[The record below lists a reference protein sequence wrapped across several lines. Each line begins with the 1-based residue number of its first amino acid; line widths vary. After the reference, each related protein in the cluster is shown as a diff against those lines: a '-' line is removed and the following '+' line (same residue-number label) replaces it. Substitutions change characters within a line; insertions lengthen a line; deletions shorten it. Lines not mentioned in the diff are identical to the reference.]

1 MHDTK
6 ERLSL
11 LWIFA
16 LLNYLYADVV
26 ALFAIVGSPN
36 LADAPHLP
44 PWALLGSAVLME
56 IPIAMIVA
64 CRLLPFRA
72 NRLANIIAGAIL
84 TLVNGFLTFVPPL
97 VGARTPAL
105 PEYLFFATIETV
117 CTSVII
123 WQAWTW
129 SEVKPQLVRSGSSA
143 NRKLGSLLLNCRI
156 AQKSCVSRRCA
167 RDKIRSNEGQ
177 CEKRAPDTDRLGGR
191 GANQSGPNLFPI
203 YGSAAFQLA
212 FGAEERDRADVS
224 ELLYS
229 GRGLSTYRRKET
241 IGASLDDCSSSL
253 VEHLPRRG
261 DGYSN
266 RRSLDSQRPQELC

>member
-11 LWIFA
+11 FWIFA

-72 NRLANIIAGAIL
+72 NRLANIIAGTIL
-84 TLVNGFLTFVPPL
+84 TLVNGSLTFIPPL

-117 CTSVII
+117 CTSVIV

-129 SEVKPQLVRSGSSA
+129 SGVEDAVRSE
-143 NRKLGSLLLNCRI
+143 RI
-156 AQKSCVSRRCA
+156 VG
-167 RDKIRSNEGQ
+167 NPETG
-177 CEKRAPDTDRLGGR
+177 L
-191 GANQSGPNLFPI
+191 PI
-203 YGSAAFQLA
+203 G
-212 FGAEERDRADVS
+212 
-224 ELLYS
+224 
-229 GRGLSTYRRKET
+229 
-241 IGASLDDCSSSL
+241 
-253 VEHLPRRG
+253 
-261 DGYSN
+261 
-266 RRSLDSQRPQELC
+266 

>member
-11 LWIFA
+11 FWIFA

-26 ALFAIVGSPN
+26 ALWS

-44 PWALLGSAVLME
+44 PWVLAGSAVLME

-64 CRLLPFRA
+64 CRLLPFGA

-97 VGARTPAL
+97 AGWGRPPAFA
-105 PEYLFFATIETV
+105 EYLFFATIETV

-129 SEVKPQLVRSGSSA
+129 SAVQPAVSSERTVGNPELVA
-143 NRKLGSLLLNCRI
+143 
-156 AQKSCVSRRCA
+156 
-167 RDKIRSNEGQ
+167 
-177 CEKRAPDTDRLGGR
+177 
-191 GANQSGPNLFPI
+191 
-203 YGSAAFQLA
+203 
-212 FGAEERDRADVS
+212 
-224 ELLYS
+224 
-229 GRGLSTYRRKET
+229 
-241 IGASLDDCSSSL
+241 
-253 VEHLPRRG
+253 
-261 DGYSN
+261 
-266 RRSLDSQRPQELC
+266 

>member
-11 LWIFA
+11 FWIFA

-72 NRLANIIAGAIL
+72 NRLANIIAGTIL
-84 TLVNGFLTFVPPL
+84 TLVNGSLTFIPPL

-117 CTSVII
+117 CTSFIV

-129 SEVKPQLVRSGSSA
+129 SGVEDAVRSE
-143 NRKLGSLLLNCRI
+143 RI
-156 AQKSCVSRRCA
+156 VG
-167 RDKIRSNEGQ
+167 NPETG
-177 CEKRAPDTDRLGGR
+177 L
-191 GANQSGPNLFPI
+191 PI
-203 YGSAAFQLA
+203 G
-212 FGAEERDRADVS
+212 
-224 ELLYS
+224 
-229 GRGLSTYRRKET
+229 
-241 IGASLDDCSSSL
+241 
-253 VEHLPRRG
+253 
-261 DGYSN
+261 
-266 RRSLDSQRPQELC
+266 

>member
-11 LWIFA
+11 FWIFA

-26 ALFAIVGSPN
+26 ALFAIAGSPN
-36 LADAPHLP
+36 SFGSLA
-44 PWALLGSAVLME
+44 PWALMGSAVLME
-56 IPIAMIVA
+56 IPIAMILA

-84 TLVNGFLTFVPPL
+84 TFVNGFLTFVPPL

-129 SEVKPQLVRSGSSA
+129 SGVEAAVGSE
-143 NRKLGSLLLNCRI
+143 RI
-156 AQKSCVSRRCA
+156 VG
-167 RDKIRSNEGQ
+167 NPG
-177 CEKRAPDTDRLGGR
+177 RA
-191 GANQSGPNLFPI
+191 I
-203 YGSAAFQLA
+203 
-212 FGAEERDRADVS
+212 
-224 ELLYS
+224 
-229 GRGLSTYRRKET
+229 
-241 IGASLDDCSSSL
+241 
-253 VEHLPRRG
+253 
-261 DGYSN
+261 
-266 RRSLDSQRPQELC
+266 